1 MKNEE
6 KMEFESHMKT
16 KTVLKQSVF
25 PADIDKVY
33 SLLRDLSTL
42 QYIAAP
48 YASFVPLEKNEDM
61 KWSPGQKTD
70 FKFKMFGVI
79 PYGIHTIKVIDF
91 SKDGI
96 YTNEGN
102 VHIPIWNHRIKLTDN
117 GDGTTT
123 YSDEIEIG
131 AGKKTIF
138 VWLWAKCFYRH
149 RQKKWIRLLRK

>member
-1 MKNEE
+1 
-6 KMEFESHMKT
+6 MKT
-16 KTVLKQSVF
+16 KIVLKQSVF

-61 KWSPGQKTD
+61 KWSPGQKTA

-102 VHIPIWNHRIKLTDN
+102 VHVPIWNHRIKLTDN

-138 VWLWAKCFYRH
+138 VWLWAKFFYRH